1 MGKEEMILAV
11 LALAPVAGLCPRD
24 PAAPECIVSPPDHR
38 GPPTGLYASNTECN
52 ETLRAGVEYSWTKF
66 DVEWCP
72 ECGCDSL
79 TVAGSPMDRMCGE
92 VSWGLHF
99 EGDYDLD
106 CDNAGCHFSV
116 APVSDVDRALTF
128 RSDGEIEEGGFRVC
142 EVLTESPSPSPSS
155 SPSSSPS
162 PSPSLSPSPSPS
174 EAPTSSPTSSVFAP
188 VSTADTTEAPTASP
202 TAQRVQKHDSTDD
215 DDDDSDGSVVAGWLV
230 FIIVLASVGVLFS
243 LCYAGS
249 MYGYGY
255 STYPQVVVVDRRQ
268 VAAQGR
274 KREKAN
280 SSTTRI
286 SQLAF

>member
-92 VSWGLHF
+92 AHGVSGGF
-99 EGDYDLD
+99 VSEGFNDFD

-128 RSDGEIEEGGFRVC
+128 RSDGEIEGGGFRVC
-142 EVLTESPSPSPSS
+142 EVLTESPSPSPSPP
-155 SPSSSPS
+155 PSSSPS

-174 EAPTSSPTSSVFAP
+174 AAPTSSPTSWVSAP

-202 TAQRVQKHDSTDD
+202 TVQRVQKHDSTDD

-255 STYPQVVVVDRRQ
+255 STYPQVVVVDRSQ
-268 VAAQGR
+268 VTAQGR
-274 KREKAN
+274 KEKA
-280 SSTTRI
+280 TRI
-286 SQLAF
+286 SQLTF